1 MLTAPIQTE
10 VSYALANLVTVDWE
24 HLVLV
29 SKDPDP
35 VLVII
40 YLISMSYL
48 NSNFIIYVKMLMS
61 VPLGPITVT
70 TMPPAPTLMATLRV
84 LANLALLATE
94 PLVLVSKDPVL
105 YLFIDISGLMLYLN
119 FHYVLYTIR
128 CKRVHC

>member
-40 YLISMSYL
+40 YLILVSYL
-48 NSNFIIYVKMLMS
+48 NSNFMIYVKMLMS

-70 TMPPAPTLMATLRV
+70 TMPPAATLMATLRV

-94 PLVLVSKDPVL
+94 PLVMVSKDPVL

-128 CKRVHC
+128 

>member
-40 YLISMSYL
+40 YLILVSYL
-48 NSNFIIYVKMLMS
+48 NSNFMIYVKMLMS

-70 TMPPAPTLMATLRV
+70 TMPPAATLMATLRV

-105 YLFIDISGLMLYLN
+105 YLFIDISGLILYLN

>member
-40 YLISMSYL
+40 YLILVSYL
-48 NSNFIIYVKMLMS
+48 NSNFMIYVKMLMS

-84 LANLALLATE
+84 LATRVTAAME
-94 PLVLVSKDPVL
+94 SVVQVAKHF
-105 YLFIDISGLMLYLN
+105 LFPY
-119 FHYVLYTIR
+119 H
-128 CKRVHC
+128 

>member
-1 MLTAPIQTE
+1 
-10 VSYALANLVTVDWE
+10 
-24 HLVLV
+24 
-29 SKDPDP
+29 
-35 VLVII
+35 
-40 YLISMSYL
+40 
-48 NSNFIIYVKMLMS
+48 MS

-84 LANLALLATE
+84 LANMALLATE
-94 PLVLVSKDPVL
+94 PLVMVNKDPVL